1 MWEKQNEE
9 IESSYN
15 RNEPEPEPEEESC
28 SNIRERIMDV
38 ISNKAR
44 FTHEEIEAELK
55 CPREELDLL
64 LDELMIS
71 GKIGDIGPY
80 FEVFSNQNT

>member
-15 RNEPEPEPEEESC
+15 RNEPEPQPEEQSY
-28 SNIRERIMDV
+28 SNIRDRILDV
-38 ISNKAR
+38 IGSKTR

-55 CPREELDLL
+55 CPPEELDRL

-80 FEVFSNQNT
+80 YQVFSKQ

>member
-1 MWEKQNEE
+1 MWEIQKEE

-15 RNEPEPEPEEESC
+15 RNEPEPEREEVGSI
-28 SNIRERIMDV
+28 NIRDRIMDV
-38 ISNKAR
+38 IGSKTR

-55 CPREELDLL
+55 CPREELDILL
-64 LDELMIS
+64 EELMIS

-80 FEVFSNQNT
+80 FEVISNQYS